1 MQKLVLFQIGN
12 KQFGM
17 DMSLVTDIQQGRPV
31 LAAQPESDDPD
42 VLIIDGKTIPFYNLP
57 DLFGLNSD
65 TKESTGQKIAMVKD
79 QTQTFAFLVNRV
91 EAMIDADENQI
102 DRLPPV
108 FKGPASDCFPRVL
121 RMEDSLI
128 LLMDPKGIGRIKTF
142 ATALESGKQ
151 HSSSK
156 QSPEPAVSMPE
167 VLSHKQE
174 EPLITANHLHAA
186 PLPCGDPEP
195 KEGKIT

>member
-17 DMSLVTDIQQGRPV
+17 DMSHVTYIQQGRPV
-31 LAAQPESDDPD
+31 LAAQPESGDPD

-57 DLFGLNSD
+57 DLFGPNSD
-65 TKESTGQKIAMVKD
+65 TKESTGQKIVMVKD
-79 QTQTFAFLVNRV
+79 QTYTFAFLVNRV

-108 FKGPASDCFPRVL
+108 FKGPASACFPRVL

-128 LLMDPKGIGRIKTF
+128 LLMDPKGIGRIKSF
-142 ATALESGKQ
+142 AAALEAAKQ
-151 HSSSK
+151 HSSSN

-174 EPLITANHLHAA
+174 DPLIAANLLHAA
-186 PLPCGDPEP
+186 PDSEP